1 MNVMDDKTE
10 LYAPQIDAIIERLS
24 PANVSISRNNYQK
37 LIETYKVI
45 GNIKPGEMDEIRKI
59 WVEVDLGPIEVFADY
74 EELKEIGEVDSKEE
88 FVQLWKSY
96 YPDNTKWY
104 QLMTLE
110 YNDEIFFYLN
120 GKHLFT
126 IKKNE
131 NPKKV
136 SAFTSESFNLFVNWI
151 HYRIPVEIS
160 NLRQDPIL
168 FNKYIQ
174 QNLSWT
180 KRFGKIRRKD
190 YWNIIGNDTIRAD
203 KNLGKETIK
212 KLKLYVQSL
221 NSISPMPFQ
230 EMTANTFFKLCE
242 ICYDANDYF
251 KDHNETLSPL
261 GKYLTMSD
269 GRDAGLRN
277 IKADSTEAF
286 NEWYHGPQ
294 RIGAH
299 PWEIC
304 RGGNSTHISFFISE
318 TDNKWIV
325 GLDGSSIGRVE
336 ETVRMAVSLFE
347 NNIPFILRDA
357 NEILNMVTGKDFIGI
372 VPDTVF
378 PRYCHGL
385 FPKEDKIIDFMNI
398 GFDKAI
404 TMKIIEKVNWLPLE
418 EIVTA

>member
-1 MNVMDDKTE
+1 MTFMNEKTK
-10 LYAPQIDAIIERLS
+10 LYAPQIDAIIERLG
-24 PANVSISRNNYQK
+24 PANVSISSATYQK

-45 GNIKPGEMDEIRKI
+45 CNIKPGKEDEIRQI
-59 WVEVDLGPIEVFADY
+59 WVEVDLGPIEAFADY
-74 EELKEIGEVDSKEE
+74 DELKEIGEVDSKEE

-104 QLMTLE
+104 QITTSE
-110 YNDEIFFYLN
+110 YHNEIFFYLN
-120 GKHLFT
+120 NKHLFT

-131 NPKKV
+131 KPKKV
-136 SAFTSESFNLFVNWI
+136 SAFLNESFNLFVNWI

-168 FNKYIQ
+168 YNKYIQ
-174 QNLSWT
+174 QNLSWA
-180 KRFGKIRRKD
+180 KRLGKIRRKD
-190 YWNIIGNDTIRAD
+190 YWNIIGDDTMRAD

-212 KLKLYVQSL
+212 KLTLYVQSL
-221 NSISPMPFQ
+221 NRSPIPFQ

-261 GKYLTMSD
+261 GKYLKMSD

-286 NEWYHGPQ
+286 NEWYHSSQ
-294 RIGAH
+294 RTGAH

-304 RGGNSTHISFFISE
+304 RGGNSTHISLYVTE

-325 GLDGSSIGRVE
+325 VLDGSSIGRVE

-347 NNIPFILRDA
+347 NNIPFILRA
-357 NEILNMVTGKDFIGI
+357 AKEVLNMVTGKDFIGI

-385 FPKEDKIIDFMNI
+385 FPKKDKIIDFMNI
-398 GFDKAI
+398 GFDK
-404 TMKIIEKVNWLPLE
+404 TFTTKIIEKTYWFPLE
-418 EIVTA
+418 EMYYL

>member
-24 PANVSISRNNYQK
+24 PANVSISLNNYQK

-120 GKHLFT
+120 NKHLFT

-131 NPKKV
+131 KPKKV
-136 SAFTSESFNLFVNWI
+136 SAFLNESFNLFVNWI

-190 YWNIIGNDTIRAD
+190 YWNIIGDDTMRAD

-212 KLKLYVQSL
+212 KLTLYVQSL
-221 NSISPMPFQ
+221 NRSPIPFQ

-261 GKYLTMSD
+261 GKYLKMSD

-286 NEWYHGPQ
+286 NEWYHSSQ
-294 RIGAH
+294 RTGAH

-304 RGGNSTHISFFISE
+304 RGGNSTHISLYVTE

-325 GLDGSSIGRVE
+325 VLDGSSIGRVE

-347 NNIPFILRDA
+347 NNIPFILRA
-357 NEILNMVTGKDFIGI
+357 AKEVLNMVTGKDFIGI

-385 FPKEDKIIDFMNI
+385 FPKKDKIIDFMNI
-398 GFDKAI
+398 GFDK
-404 TMKIIEKVNWLPLE
+404 TFTTKIIEKTYWFPLE
-418 EIVTA
+418 EMYYL